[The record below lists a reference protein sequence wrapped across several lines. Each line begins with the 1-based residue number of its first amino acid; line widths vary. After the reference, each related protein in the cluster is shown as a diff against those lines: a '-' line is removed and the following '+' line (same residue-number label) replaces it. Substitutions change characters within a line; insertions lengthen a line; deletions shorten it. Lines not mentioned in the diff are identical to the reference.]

1 MRNHISINLDLH
13 IFLQYVIFYKNI
25 SAKMRLFTI
34 QKIAFPLI
42 KNCICPFFHEYSFY
56 KYISAK
62 MQFFLIQKKWM
73 PRFWRMILYKIVQ
86 EQIYLTEKT
95 SEDKI

>member
-1 MRNHISINLDLH
+1 MRNHISIYLDLN

-73 PRFWRMILYKIVQ
+73 PRFWRII
-86 EQIYLTEKT
+86 
-95 SEDKI
+95 